1 MEILL
6 GYYAFVFCF
15 FLSGTLILFAL
26 EKILVICFEQLK
38 EFLYPTPKLSEEEA
52 NKIYK
57 EASDFVHSKHR
68 PWMYDDTFAEYLT
81 IVHELSSKRWDE
93 LYGKNL

>member
-15 FLSGTLILFAL
+15 FLIGTLILFAL

-38 EFLYPTPKLSEEEA
+38 ELLYPTPTV
-52 NKIYK
+52 N
-57 EASDFVHSKHR
+57 R
-68 PWMYDDTFAEYLT
+68 RT
-81 IVHELSSKRWDE
+81 
-93 LYGKNL
+93 G